1 MKSNG
6 PALLQPNRKRQG
18 NWPHEAAR
26 LRLIG
31 LQILEGEKGKMSTT
45 GLAAV
50 MLMVLFVALV
60 MTYWR
65 QIAVFV
71 LCVVVAVFCFGIYF
85 ILSIIAP

>member
-1 MKSNG
+1 
-6 PALLQPNRKRQG
+6 
-18 NWPHEAAR
+18 
-26 LRLIG
+26 
-31 LQILEGEKGKMSTT
+31 
-45 GLAAV
+45 